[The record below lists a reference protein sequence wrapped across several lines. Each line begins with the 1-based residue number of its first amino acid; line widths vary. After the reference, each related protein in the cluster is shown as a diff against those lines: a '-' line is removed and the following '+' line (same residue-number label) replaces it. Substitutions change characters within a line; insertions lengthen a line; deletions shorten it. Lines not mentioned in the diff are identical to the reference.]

1 MIPVARFIKFS
12 ASTLVGTAVDTAV
25 LWLCAHLWLEGYV
38 GQRIIAPTISFL
50 AATVANFI
58 VAYRYVWRDRTRGV
72 APIRISVFPYIRLY
86 AAYLLTCIAGFL
98 VKMLFLQFFSVLLSW
113 DVVWCNLLALCFSG
127 IFNFAVNDHY
137 VFRPKN
143 TTNHA

>member
-58 VAYRYVWRDRTRGV
+58 RSEEAHV
-72 APIRISVFPYIRLY
+72 
-86 AAYLLTCIAGFL
+86 
-98 VKMLFLQFFSVLLSW
+98 
-113 DVVWCNLLALCFSG
+113 
-127 IFNFAVNDHY
+127 
-137 VFRPKN
+137 
-143 TTNHA
+143 